1 VVIICNVVEAQ
12 SKEVRPDIGRTK
24 MKQVQGIIYTKDLE
38 KLSKALNAKGFIV
51 QEVIYDGRRAIN
63 SGILMGIAY
72 VYNLINR
79 VKIRIVINDDLV
91 GTLMDTLRS
100 FGECRFD
107 IFPEERSCLA

>member
-1 VVIICNVVEAQ
+1 MKNVE
-12 SKEVRPDIGRTK
+12 
-24 MKQVQGIIYTKDLE
+24 GIIYTRDLE
-38 KLSKALNAKGFIV
+38 KLSKALEAKGFIV

-63 SGILMGIAY
+63 SGVLKGIAY

-100 FGECRFD
+100 FGNCSFN
-107 IFPEERSCLA
+107 IFPEERICLA

>member
-1 VVIICNVVEAQ
+1 MKNVE
-12 SKEVRPDIGRTK
+12 
-24 MKQVQGIIYTKDLE
+24 GIIYTSDLE
-38 KLSKALNAKGFIV
+38 RLSKALEANGFIV
-51 QEVIYDGRRAIN
+51 QEVFYDGRRAIN
-63 SGILMGIAY
+63 TGVLKGIAY

-107 IFPEERSCLA
+107 IFPEERLCLV

>member
-1 VVIICNVVEAQ
+1 MKKVE
-12 SKEVRPDIGRTK
+12 
-24 MKQVQGIIYTKDLE
+24 GIIYTRDLE
-38 KLSKALNAKGFIV
+38 KLSKALEANGFIV

-63 SGILMGIAY
+63 SGVLKGIAY

-100 FGECRFD
+100 FGNCSFN
-107 IFPEERSCLA
+107 IFPEERIRLA